1 MYFGTHVKL
10 IIFTTNFTWNRIK
23 AFTEDEMKRV
33 CQKAANGNVYN
44 DVKKN
49 KIKIKTFHLMKD
61 KEDKSKRYGIFRIT
75 LPKSSR
81 EINHIVW
88 TIFLFH

>member
-1 MYFGTHVKL
+1 
-10 IIFTTNFTWNRIK
+10 
-23 AFTEDEMKRV
+23 MKRV

-61 KEDKSKRYGIFRIT
+61 KEDKSKRYLRRFKT
-75 LPKSSR
+75 Q
-81 EINHIVW
+81 NH
-88 TIFLFH
+88 

>member
-1 MYFGTHVKL
+1 
-10 IIFTTNFTWNRIK
+10 
-23 AFTEDEMKRV
+23 MKRI

-61 KEDKSKRYGIFRIT
+61 KEDKSKRYLRELGPNSLIFRKNRISNLSHFDSNGT
-75 LPKSSR
+75 VK
-81 EINHIVW
+81 
-88 TIFLFH
+88 

>member
-1 MYFGTHVKL
+1 M
-10 IIFTTNFTWNRIK
+10 K
-23 AFTEDEMKRV
+23 AFTEDEMKRI

-61 KEDKSKRYGIFRIT
+61 KEDKSKR
-75 LPKSSR
+75 
-81 EINHIVW
+81 
-88 TIFLFH
+88 

>member
-1 MYFGTHVKL
+1 
-10 IIFTTNFTWNRIK
+10 
-23 AFTEDEMKRV
+23 MKRV

-61 KEDKSKRYGIFRIT
+61 KEDKSKRYLRRFKTTKMVIPNLHR
-75 LPKSSR
+75 
-81 EINHIVW
+81 
-88 TIFLFH
+88 LF